1 MRFPIWRYAVLAAL
15 LVVATSALC
24 AASPQPPPEPPS
36 NASDADQGPTG
47 FPIYFR
53 GEEIGRVLV
62 ANGSFTPEERA
73 LGVETRLNHEIL
85 GVGVHSDQVTVVHD
99 ETASRVLGDGRL
111 LILVTEPDARA
122 AGRDRREYAEDLAA
136 VAAAGHRG
144 DQSRNSTPI
153 RFSFHRSERPAS

>member
-1 MRFPIWRYAVLAAL
+1 MRVPIWRHAVLTAL
-15 LVVATSALC
+15 LVVATGALC
-24 AASPQPPPEPPS
+24 TAAPQSPPAPS

-85 GVGVHSDQVTVVHD
+85 EVGVHS
-99 ETASRVLGDGRL
+99 E
-111 LILVTEPDARA
+111 
-122 AGRDRREYAEDLAA
+122 
-136 VAAAGHRG
+136 
-144 DQSRNSTPI
+144 
-153 RFSFHRSERPAS
+153 